1 VWINTGRLGYSLR
14 GRRGLSVRVGNTTKG
29 GLYWK
34 RESNLDNAGALCS
47 QTFTQE
53 FNLKIYLFLRDVY
66 KVNVVYFLEHNVFD
80 FI

>member
-1 VWINTGRLGYSLR
+1 MHTEAEHPS
-14 GRRGLSVRVGNTTKG
+14 STHA
-29 GLYWK
+29 YWK
-34 RESNLDNAGALCS
+34 RESNLDKAGALCS
-47 QTFTQE
+47 QKFTQE